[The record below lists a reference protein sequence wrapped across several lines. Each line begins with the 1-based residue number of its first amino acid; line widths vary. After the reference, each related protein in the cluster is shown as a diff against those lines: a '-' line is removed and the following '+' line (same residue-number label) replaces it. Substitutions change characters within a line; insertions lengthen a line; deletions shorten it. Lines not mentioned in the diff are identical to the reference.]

1 MSDSGNNYI
10 KLIVQIDLPTNKLET
25 FEMHLEDMLKSNTID
40 GYYFLTQ
47 NGSPVHHRAAHLEI
61 ENNLG
66 RKIAAVQGDEIMIVD
81 LADTDPASGIE
92 YGDIS

>member
-1 MSDSGNNYI
+1 MSDSGNNYT
-10 KLIVQIDLPTNKLET
+10 KLIVQIDLLTNKLET
-25 FEMHLEDMLKSNTID
+25 FEMHLEDMLKSNTLD